1 MTEVPTPSRP
11 APPNVPPVEH
21 GGVRYEQD
29 RFYERDRDQPGGYL
43 AAVDLRTGE
52 RLWRIK
58 VYSIAPKAP
67 EGPEPMARY
76 FRSLR
81 LGPDGACLIVEDEVG
96 GVYRVDL
103 ASHASVQLS
112 GPPETAPAAVS
123 SKPTPEDG

>member
-1 MTEVPTPSRP
+1 MSDLPSPSRP
-11 APPNVPPVEH
+11 APPTVSPVEH

-29 RFYERDRDQPGGYL
+29 RFYDRDGDQPGGYL

-52 RLWRIK
+52 RLWRVK
-58 VYSIAPKAP
+58 VYTLAPKAP
-67 EGPEPMARY
+67 NGPEPMARY

-81 LGPDGACLIVEDEVG
+81 LGPDGASLIVEDEVG

-112 GPPETAPAAVS
+112 GPPDSAPALP
-123 SKPTPEDG
+123 KPTPEDG